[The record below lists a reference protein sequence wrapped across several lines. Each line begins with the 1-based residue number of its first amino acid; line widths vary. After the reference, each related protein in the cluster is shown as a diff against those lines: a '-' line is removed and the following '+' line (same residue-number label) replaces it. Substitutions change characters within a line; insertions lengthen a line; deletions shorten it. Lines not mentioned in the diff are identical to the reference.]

1 MKKINKS
8 LHTQS
13 SYAKLI
19 GVSRQRVN
27 KMIEEGKLITLQ
39 INGAV
44 LIQTK
49 TDDQN
54 ANTSL

>member
-19 GVSRQRVN
+19 GVTRQRVN
-27 KMIEEGKLITLQ
+27 KMIEEGKLTTVQ
-39 INGAV
+39 INGAT

-49 TDDQN
+49 VDEKQI
-54 ANTSL
+54 L